1 MAGLDGAG
9 DVVTQSVVLE
19 RAAGVAGELVL
30 RRTGGD
36 LEVISNG
43 TFLISAAN
51 EVSSRALVIAALAF
65 LRAPTLTVLIGG
77 LGLGYAL
84 EAALD
89 EPRVASVMVAEIEPV
104 LLAWFEGYAPE
115 RAVRVA
121 GDARARIVVADVADL
136 LQAGAAGYD
145 LVALDTDY
153 GPEWLV
159 RAANAGLYSEAG
171 VRLAHD
177 ALRAGGAAVFWS
189 PARYERFEELLG
201 AVFAGVHP
209 VPVSD
214 VFCDRPQEY
223 TMYVCLRSADD
234 DK

>member
-89 EPRVASVMVAEIEPV
+89 EPRVASVM
-104 LLAWFEGYAPE
+104 
-115 RAVRVA
+115 
-121 GDARARIVVADVADL
+121 ARHHVSIASVIQNPSEQD
-136 LQAGAAGYD
+136 GAA
-145 LVALDTDY
+145 T
-153 GPEWLV
+153 
-159 RAANAGLYSEAG
+159 S
-171 VRLAHD
+171 
-177 ALRAGGAAVFWS
+177 
-189 PARYERFEELLG
+189 
-201 AVFAGVHP
+201 
-209 VPVSD
+209 
-214 VFCDRPQEY
+214 
-223 TMYVCLRSADD
+223 YVDGS
-234 DK
+234 